1 MREFVQ
7 YVASDGAVF
16 DTKEE
21 CLEYEAVEVSK
32 HSVISYDSTTLKRT
46 SYEVADAMY
55 LHDENAVGAFM
66 NVSDYFGFPTDG
78 VNRPGAYIL
87 DPVDGGSWLRI
98 DDCVEKLQNLAK
110 IMCRDWEQNVYQ
122 KDDSEG
128 V

>member
-21 CLEYEAVEVSK
+21 CLEYEAVEASK
-32 HSVISYDSTTLKRT
+32 HSVISYDSTTLKQT
-46 SYEVADAMY
+46 SYEIADAMY
-55 LHDENAVGAFM
+55 LHDEDAVEAFM
-66 NVSDYFGFPTDG
+66 KVSDYYGFYTDG

-98 DDCVEKLQNLAK
+98 DDCIEKLQNLVK
-110 IMCRDWEQNVYQ
+110 IMYKDWEQNVYQ
-122 KDDSEG
+122 EDDSE
-128 V
+128 